1 MDEERF
7 GELYERHAA
16 PLAAYLARIS
26 GSREAATDLLQE
38 TFCRFY
44 AADLPA
50 MADGECKS
58 YLYRIAT
65 NLVHDRWRRRRQP
78 APAALDETP
87 AAEVDVDAVIDL
99 RRALDAVSQRER
111 EILWLAYVDGAT
123 HQEIAARTGL
133 RSMSIRVLLLRAR
146 RKLLR
151 LLQESAH
158 DRR

>member
-16 PLAAYLARIS
+16 PLAAYLARVS

-50 MADGECKS
+50 MADGESKS

-65 NLVHDRWRRRRQP
+65 NLLRDRWRRMRQP
-78 APAALDETP
+78 AAPAEDDRR
-87 AAEVDVDAVIDL
+87 AAAVDMDAVIDV
-99 RRALDAVSQRER
+99 RRALDAVSPRER
-111 EILWLAYVDGAT
+111 ELLWLAYVDGAT
-123 HQEIAARTGL
+123 HQEIASRTGL
-133 RSMSIRVLLLRAR
+133 RAMSIRTLLLRAR
-146 RKLLR
+146 RKLIALLR
-151 LLQESAH
+151 GQI
-158 DRR
+158 

>member
-50 MADGECKS
+50 MDDGGCKS

-65 NLVHDRWRRRRQP
+65 NLARDRWRRRRQP
-78 APAALDETP
+78 VPAARDETP

-123 HQEIAARTGL
+123 HQEIATRTGL
-133 RSMSIRVLLLRAR
+133 RPMSIRTLLLRAR
-146 RKLLR
+146 RKLVR
-151 LLQESAH
+151 LLRETH
-158 DRR
+158 I